1 MLERRFQTVIT
12 QNLCT
17 FDALRMREV
26 LTPSESEPHSNIVV
40 VIDPNLPVNLVFPW
54 GGGLG
59 VLGCFV
65 ITVHTGGS
73 TSRATAASELVIIPV

>member
-59 VLGCFV
+59 VSILV
-65 ITVHTGGS
+65 
-73 TSRATAASELVIIPV
+73 AAPVELQQHQNW